1 MSDKLYFAN
10 YHKLFFQKFYFTL
23 PENQA
28 QKQINTRTHGTS
40 PVIFSL

>member
-1 MSDKLYFAN
+1 MSDKLHFAN

-28 QKQINTRTHGTS
+28 QKQINTHTIYL